1 MVIADDRLISREW
14 LDLLA
19 RAREGDAE
27 AFCLVAQE
35 CEARL
40 FSQAVALCRDESAAE
55 DLVVETLG
63 EAWKSLARYDGVCR
77 FSTWLYAILVH
88 RYLKQVRRARTQ
100 PVPLSR
106 LGVEEAMSGRE
117 VLENFPAPQ
126 PGPLEEAER
135 EELSAQ
141 VDQAVAVLP
150 DKHRQVILLRFY
162 EGASLAEMAVLLGC
176 SVGTVKSRLH
186 HALEKLRRM
195 KMPVN
200 LLELGRDT

>member
-1 MVIADDRLISREW
+1 MVIAEDQLMSREW
-14 LDLLA
+14 LELLA

-27 AFCLVAQE
+27 AFCLVAE
-35 CEARL
+35 GCEGRL
-40 FSQAVALCRDESAAE
+40 FRQAVALCRDESAAE

-77 FSTWLYAILVH
+77 FSTWLYGILVH
-88 RYLKQVRRARTQ
+88 RYLKQVRRAGNQ
-100 PVPLSR
+100 PVPFSR
-106 LGVEEAMSGRE
+106 LGVEEAISGRE
-117 VLENFPAPQ
+117 VLENLPASQ

-135 EELSAQ
+135 GELA
-141 VDQAVAVLP
+141 VRLGQAMAALP
-150 DKHRQVILLRFY
+150 DIHRQVILLRFY
-162 EGASLAEMAVLLGC
+162 EGASLAEMAALLDC